1 MSKKY
6 YEYMSEI
13 SSEELLKGLLEYGLF
28 ADKLPPI
35 FSCESFYAYCKKRKF
50 EGFSKNPTDYIRY
63 NSTRNTNIPRL
74 LSIPTP
80 FSYMYQC
87 KCIYDNWN
95 KICNLFQ
102 EKTSNQSYKYSQIHI
117 QKLKHKN
124 FLFEMSHSY
133 CDKDSLLDVEL
144 SKLSILKRFKVEADI
159 SSCFPSIYTHSL
171 SWALVGKDE
180 AKKNKSNV
188 NIWYN
193 ELDTTCRNTKNGET
207 NGLLIG
213 PHASNLLSEI
223 ILCNIDNELVK
234 KGYKYIRNIDDFC
247 CFVKSEEEAEC
258 FLLDLS
264 EELKKFELNINTK
277 KTKILKLPLPSDIDW
292 IRALNEFIKGDT
304 YTENRK
310 LIFKYQRLKLYLD
323 LAIKLAMETN
333 NCAVFTYA
341 IKIIANC
348 HLGKKAK
355 YYYIN
360 TLHQLICFYPYL
372 VHWMENFVFDIFDIS
387 QESISLI
394 AHDLYDIGIKRHIY
408 EACSFSIY
416 WSLKYDF
423 KLNKMMEEDS
433 IRTEDSLFMLLSFL
447 KVKKD
452 RNKDAKKLLKE
463 HARSLLNDIDRY
475 WLFLYEALP
484 KDDLTGD
491 YKCLKNNR
499 ISFVK
504 PEFK

>member
-74 LSIPTP
+74 LYIPTP

-188 NIWYN
+188 NIW
-193 ELDTTCRNTKNGET
+193 
-207 NGLLIG
+207 
-213 PHASNLLSEI
+213 
-223 ILCNIDNELVK
+223 
-234 KGYKYIRNIDDFC
+234 
-247 CFVKSEEEAEC
+247 
-258 FLLDLS
+258 
-264 EELKKFELNINTK
+264 
-277 KTKILKLPLPSDIDW
+277 
-292 IRALNEFIKGDT
+292 
-304 YTENRK
+304 
-310 LIFKYQRLKLYLD
+310 
-323 LAIKLAMETN
+323 
-333 NCAVFTYA
+333 
-341 IKIIANC
+341 
-348 HLGKKAK
+348 
-355 YYYIN
+355 
-360 TLHQLICFYPYL
+360 
-372 VHWMENFVFDIFDIS
+372 
-387 QESISLI
+387 
-394 AHDLYDIGIKRHIY
+394 
-408 EACSFSIY
+408 
-416 WSLKYDF
+416 
-423 KLNKMMEEDS
+423 
-433 IRTEDSLFMLLSFL
+433 
-447 KVKKD
+447 
-452 RNKDAKKLLKE
+452 
-463 HARSLLNDIDRY
+463 
-475 WLFLYEALP
+475 
-484 KDDLTGD
+484 
-491 YKCLKNNR
+491 
-499 ISFVK
+499 
-504 PEFK
+504 